1 MPNASPPSFRGTVAA
16 EPRSCSRPDT
26 PRLRTVIDWRLL
38 IGSLAAAGLL
48 LVGVFFAHRYQVAGM
63 STSLLRR
70 ADALEQSGQLAA
82 ARDYVQRFIQLRRG
96 APEAHRAQIRLARL
110 VDKEAI
116 GKSGAESLG
125 GKTQAVRE
133 YLLALGGASSEDAGE
148 VRSRLIELLLEL
160 ERYPET
166 ERECLKFFDQAPDDP
181 AARRAYALS
190 LAGQVRRGEL
200 HGRRERTVQVGEE
213 IARALELNPGD
224 IQLTMALARLYR
236 DAESLLG
243 DSQRVEVRSPAD
255 REARADRL
263 AQRMVEARAADPA
276 AWLARFDYRNTYKL
290 PGAEEDLRE
299 ALSRGSDHLEVRL
312 AAALHAQRQPDSQR
326 RAASVEHYQHI
337 LRHIDSKH
345 TASWIGLGDYFVSEQ
360 QWREAISTYQEGL
373 EQLGDNHFAL
383 QGRLALTYVRANQAP
398 EAERTLKKLDEI
410 VESTSYAAPDIRFG
424 RARERDLIRAMMWLQ
439 VDPNIDQRPAR
450 KAVDLLENLV
460 QGSAA
465 SSVDAWMLLGDGHRA
480 LRQWDAAAT
489 SFDKAFSL
497 DPNRIDSRR
506 KAATAWLAAAQPDQA
521 VRRYEELL
529 THRASAEDPEIWLAL
544 ANARLQQQLRRSR
557 RQRHWGAFEQAI
569 ERAQAL
575 APADSIADG
584 WRLPL
589 LHIERLM
596 ADLPEPTSADSA
608 AVKPSRPSEA
618 SDDSAAATQGARRDE
633 IVKLLGD
640 AERDYST
647 NAAFLERAV
656 EIRHRL
662 GDREAAEH
670 TLNLLAKTPGKE
682 QRAILVRSRIASQRG
697 EHEAAEQLLL
707 ERMPSASPTEQVELR
722 RELVR
727 VAYGRGNVE
736 LVRQRLRELDESLP
750 CDPDLGL
757 QIAELALN
765 EGDYDEVKRCEEK
778 LQACEGPQGTR
789 WQYVQASRFIAQS
802 TKPDDPQLIEADR
815 RVQSI
820 LLIRPNWAAPFVLK
834 GIIAEKRGQFA
845 EATAAYRQA
854 LDWGERRPLVFQRL
868 THLLR
873 DNEPEVEKL
882 LASMQE
888 QGLASTGLSELRIA
902 AAERA
907 GDTARA
913 LALARAEARR
923 RPRDASAQ
931 FWLGRT
937 LLQRYQPGSADA
949 QAILDEARTA
959 FANAASIEPENI
971 QARMGLFL
979 FHLRAGDPA
988 AARRELEALASWEG
1002 LSPGRRAELQAQ
1014 GLQLLGDRAAA
1025 EARYAEAIE
1034 LEPSN
1039 ADYHLRFATFV
1050 AEYKPDLA
1058 TRHLRE
1064 CLRLDPKQEAAK
1076 RLLATLLFRQGG
1088 ETQWRQA
1095 QDLLQAVDARSDDDA
1110 NLRLQ
1115 ANLLVQRQGMA
1126 NLDRARTILEKLIAG
1141 PRVQPNDRILLA
1153 RVLERLDQQ
1162 PAATQQ
1168 YLALVARDRPSPAHL
1183 VEFIDYLLRRR
1194 RWEEAQSWL
1203 VKLDAAAP
1211 ASLAGLQLRA
1221 RALQGN
1227 DRLNQLDAVVERF
1240 HGEADR
1246 SVRDEQERARL
1257 VKAIG
1262 DVCGS
1267 VGRHALAESWHRQAY
1282 AMSPSLFAG
1291 LAYTL
1296 ARLDRKLEALEIC
1309 GEVALEDSSP
1319 RPAVV
1324 ACELLL
1330 LGQSTDADFAS
1341 AEPLLKKALDAHPND
1356 PLLLGVAASVRY
1368 FQNRQAEGDELS
1380 RRALRVDPR
1389 NVVTLNN
1396 LATILGERRDRASEA
1411 LELIDR
1417 ALDIAGAQPA
1427 LLDTKGTILLTLDR
1441 ADEALPLLE
1450 SAASAPNPDPRF
1462 RLHLALAYH
1471 KVGMVAKSQEHW
1483 ELALKSGLDDQV
1495 LTDSDRVMR
1504 NEIESALRGGNRS

>member
-1 MPNASPPSFRGTVAA
+1 MASLFLT
-16 EPRSCSRPDT
+16 
-26 PRLRTVIDWRLL
+26 
-38 IGSLAAAGLL
+38 
-48 LVGVFFAHRYQVAGM
+48 HRRQVAGM
-63 STSLLRR
+63 STTLLER
-70 ADALEQSGQLAA
+70 ADSLEQSGELAS
-82 ARDYVQRFIQLRRG
+82 ARDYVQRYIQLRRG
-96 APEAHRAQIRLARL
+96 APEAHMAQIRLAQL
-110 VDKEAI
+110 VDKEAQ
-116 GKSGAESLG
+116 GKSGSEAVG

-133 YLLALGGASSEDAGE
+133 YRLALGGANQEDALA
-148 VRSRLIELLLEL
+148 VRARLIELLLEL

-166 ERECLKFFDQAPDDP
+166 ERECLKYLEQATQD
-181 AARRAYALS
+181 AEVRRAYALA

-200 HGRRERTVQVGEE
+200 QGRRDRAVHVGEE
-213 IARALELNPGD
+213 IAAALELNPGD
-224 IQLTMALARLYR
+224 IQLTIALARLYR
-236 DAESLLG
+236 EAESLLG
-243 DSQRVEVRSPAD
+243 DSQRVEVRSAAD

-263 AQRMVEARAADPA
+263 AQRMVEERAADPA
-276 AWLARFDYRNTYKL
+276 AWLARFDYRNQYKL
-290 PGAEEDLRE
+290 PGADDDLRE
-299 ALSRGSDHLEVRL
+299 ALARGPDDLNVRL
-312 AAALHAQRQPDSQR
+312 AAALHAQRQHDPAR
-326 RAASVEHYQHI
+326 RIAAVEHYRHI
-337 LRHIDSKH
+337 LKNIDANH
-345 TASWIGLGDYFVSEQ
+345 TASWIGLGDYFAQDQ
-360 QWREAISTYQEGL
+360 QWQEAISTYRIGL
-373 EQLGDNHFAL
+373 EQLGEKHFAL
-383 QGRLALTYVRANQAP
+383 QGRLALAYVRANQSA
-398 EAERTLKKLDEI
+398 EAERTLSKLDEI
-410 VESTSYAAPDIRFG
+410 VESTSYAAPEIRFG

-439 VDPNIDQRPAR
+439 ADSPIDQRPAR
-450 KAVDLLENLV
+450 KAVDLLEQLV

-489 SFDKAFSL
+489 AYDKAFSL
-497 DPNRIDSRR
+497 DPNRLDSRR
-506 KAATAWLAAAQPDQA
+506 KAATAWLAAAQPEQA
-521 VRRYEELL
+521 IRRYEELL
-529 THRASAEDPEIWLAL
+529 GNRASAEDQELWLAL

-557 RQRHWGAFEQAI
+557 GQRHWGAFDQAY
-569 ERAQAL
+569 ERAVAL
-575 APADSIADG
+575 ESSSNATDR

-589 LHIERLM
+589 LRAERLL
-596 ADLPEPTSADSA
+596 AELPP
-608 AVKPSRPSEA
+608 V
-618 SDDSAAATQGARRDE
+618 SAAASDLSSTANTNSFASSNDMQIASAGGRE
-633 IVKLLGD
+633 ELVKLLTD
-640 AERDYST
+640 VEHDFADES
-647 NAAFLERAV
+647 ALLERLV
-656 EIRHRL
+656 ELRERM
-662 GDREAAEH
+662 GDREGADRAINKLAA
-670 TLNLLAKTPGKE
+670 LPDKD
-682 QRAILVRSRIASQRG
+682 QRAVLVRSRIASSRG

-707 ERMPSASPTEQVELR
+707 HRLTSASPSDQVEIR

-727 VAYGRGNVE
+727 AAYGRGQVN
-736 LVRQRLRELDESLP
+736 LVRQRLRELDESLA
-750 CDPDLGL
+750 CDPEVGI

-765 EGDYDEVKRCEEK
+765 EGDYDEVERCEK
-778 LQACEGPQGTR
+778 RLMSCEGPQGTR
-789 WQYVQASRFIAQS
+789 WQYIQASRLIAQS
-802 TKPDDPQLIEADR
+802 AKPDDPRLIEADR
-815 RVQSI
+815 RVQAI

-834 GIIAEKRGQFA
+834 GIIAERRGQYS

-882 LASMQE
+882 LASMRE
-888 QGLASTGLSELRIA
+888 QGMASTGLSELRIA
-902 AAERA
+902 SAERA

-913 LALARAEARR
+913 LALARAEVQR

-937 LLQRYQPGSADA
+937 LLQRYEPGAADGPAILEEAKAAFA
-949 QAILDEARTA
+949 QAAT
-959 FANAASIEPENI
+959 IEPENI

-979 FHLRAGDPA
+979 FYLRAGDAA
-988 AARRELEALASWEG
+988 AARRELEAMANWEG
-1002 LSPGRRAELQAQ
+1002 LAPGRRAELQAQ

-1025 EARYAEAIE
+1025 EARYAEAIQ

-1064 CLRLDPKQEAAK
+1064 CLRLAPKMEAAK

-1095 QDLLQAVDARSDDDA
+1095 QDLLQAVDDRTNDDA

-1115 ANLLVQRQGMA
+1115 ANLLVQRQGPV
-1126 NLDRARTILEKLIAG
+1126 NLERARSILEKIIAG

-1203 VKLDAAAP
+1203 GKLDVAAP
-1211 ASLAGLQLRA
+1211 ATLAGLQLRT
-1221 RALQGN
+1221 RALQGQG
-1227 DRLNQLDAVVERF
+1227 RLNQLDSVVQQF
-1240 HGEADR
+1240 YDAADR
-1246 SVRDEQERARL
+1246 QVRDEGERARL
-1257 VKAIG
+1257 MKAIG

-1267 VGRHALAESWHRQAY
+1267 VGRHASAETWHRQAFVL
-1282 AMSPSLFAG
+1282 APELFSG

-1296 ARLDRKLEALEIC
+1296 ARLDRKQEALEIC
-1309 GEVALEDSSP
+1309 AEIALRDSSP

-1330 LGQSTDADFAS
+1330 LGQSEEADFQA
-1341 AEPLLKKALDAHPND
+1341 ADPLLTKALAAHPND
-1356 PLLLGVAASVRY
+1356 PLLLGVAASARY
-1368 FQNRQAEGDELS
+1368 FQNRPAEGDELS

-1396 LATILGERRDRASEA
+1396 LATILGERRDRAEEA
-1411 LELIDR
+1411 LQLIDR
-1417 ALDIAGAQPA
+1417 ALDIAGVQPA

-1450 SAASAPNPDPRF
+1450 SAASALNPDPRF

-1471 KVGMVAKSQEHW
+1471 KVGMTAKSQEHW
-1483 ELALKSGLDDQV
+1483 ELALQSGLDDQV

-1504 NEIESALRGGNRS
+1504 NEVESALRGGNRS